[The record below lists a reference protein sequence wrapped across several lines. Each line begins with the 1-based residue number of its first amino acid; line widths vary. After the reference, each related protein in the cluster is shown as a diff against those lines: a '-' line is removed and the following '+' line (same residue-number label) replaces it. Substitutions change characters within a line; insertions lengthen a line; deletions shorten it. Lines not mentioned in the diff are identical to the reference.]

1 MWQQYLR
8 HNGADFVKTCRL
20 HVPKGRKKYY
30 RANAKWNV
38 FDNIV
43 EE

>member
-1 MWQQYLR
+1 MWQQYFR